1 MAEVLLTGKD
11 WTERALLRAQLLEEG
26 IAAEA
31 YLTVRDALRSLEEAE
46 FLPAL
51 LIADLGASDDPGE
64 EVELLTSWAKQIPIW
79 IIASRS
85 TIVARRLR
93 GRGFDMILFRPVD
106 VGELVEQI
114 KRRIGHSRASENPRT

>member
-1 MAEVLLTGKD
+1 MAEVLLAGKD

-26 IAAEA
+26 IDAEA
-31 YLTVRDALRSLEEAE
+31 FLTAREALRSVDDAE

-51 LIADLGASDDPGE
+51 IIADLGASDDPAGE
-64 EVELLTSWAKQIPIW
+64 INLLAQWAQQIPTW

-85 TIVARRLR
+85 AIVERDLR
-93 GRGFDMILFRPVD
+93 GHGFEIILFRPVD

-114 KRRIGHSRASENPRT
+114 KRRIGR

>member
-1 MAEVLLTGKD
+1 MAEVVLAGKD

-26 IAAEA
+26 IDAEA
-31 YLTVRDALRSLEEAE
+31 YLTVREAFRSLDDAE

-51 LIADLGASDDPGE
+51 VIADLGASDDPAGE
-64 EVELLTSWAKQIPIW
+64 IELLSRWAAQIPTW

-85 TIVARRLR
+85 TIVERDLR
-93 GRGFDMILFRPVD
+93 GHGFEVILFRPVD

-114 KRRIGHSRASENPRT
+114 KRRLGR